1 MAHSPYIAES
11 ITMPD
16 SVTSI
21 GESVFN
27 SCGLLSSVTIP
38 GGIERIGCNAFAGCC
53 SLLDIYF
60 KGSKHRHNIEKENY
74 WDDTPNYIIH
84 CRDGNIKK

>member
-1 MAHSPYIAES
+1 MADIYFNTFIECENLEIISIPES
-11 ITMPD
+11 ITY
-16 SVTSI
+16 I
-21 GESVFN
+21 GEK
-27 SCGLLSSVTIP
+27 
-38 GGIERIGCNAFAGCC
+38 AFAGCC

-74 WDDTPNYIIH
+74 WDDTPDYIIH